1 MGRRSHTRT
10 LGLWMNGAR
19 LGTWSLAPNAPDT
32 LQYDLDWAQSEQGRP
47 LSLSLPFTP
56 GNAPHR
62 GEKVRAYFENLLPDS
77 KDIRERLARRFKTG
91 STDAFELL
99 AEIGRDC
106 VGALEILPEGQ
117 ASAGIA
123 AVQAEP
129 LGEAQVAQVL
139 RSATTPHAMG
149 WGSEDDDFRIVPRES
164 WRTEDITLNG
174 LWFVYMGPYPD
185 RELFNRKQA
194 ELKAIGGISFRE
206 VRTPSSLANGF
217 VLGRFEQ
224 PQEAQAALN
233 KLKERGVRSARVVI
247 IRPRMQAQ
255 NVIVPQA
262 TAGMQTSLNGV
273 RLPQGKRFAACP

>member
-1 MGRRSHTRT
+1 MLRSLVLILLLLNLAFFSWTQGWLTTVVGVHPSQQHEPQR
-10 LGLWMNGAR
+10 LNLQRHADQLEVIPPEVMPSASAASAALAQAIASAAAAASSASEGDDGA
-19 LGTWSLAPNAPDT
+19 
-32 LQYDLDWAQSEQGRP
+32 
-47 LSLSLPFTP
+47 
-56 GNAPHR
+56 
-62 GEKVRAYFENLLPDS
+62 LLPAD
-77 KDIRERLARRFKTG
+77 
-91 STDAFELL
+91 
-99 AEIGRDC
+99 
-106 VGALEILPEGQ
+106 LPSAPSIPAAAASVPQ
-117 ASAGIA
+117 ANPATPASATAAPTVCLAAGPFGSVEMGI
-123 AVQAEP
+123 VTSNLQ
-129 LGEAQVAQVL
+129 G
-139 RSATTPHAMG
+139 
-149 WGSEDDDFRIVPRES
+149 IVPRES